1 LQSLAVTSVPQA
13 QQVRPVQLVP
23 LQLSQWEL
31 QLLELP
37 GQAQQSLTLELA
49 EQQHLT
55 LQSLAVTSV
64 PQAQLEQLV
73 QLVLLQLSQW
83 EPQLLAQL
91 GQAQQL
97 LTLELAEQRHS
108 TSQSLA
114 VTLVRQVPLVQ
125 KATRVTP
132 ATPVQLDP
140 LQR

>member
-55 LQSLAVTSV
+55 LQSLAVTLG
-64 PQAQLEQLV
+64 QLEQL
-73 QLVLLQLSQW
+73 
-83 EPQLLAQL
+83 AQ
-91 GQAQQL
+91 
-97 LTLELAEQRHS
+97 R
-108 TSQSLA
+108 
-114 VTLVRQVPLVQ
+114 VTL
-125 KATRVTP
+125 

>member
-1 LQSLAVTSVPQA
+1 
-13 QQVRPVQLVP
+13 
-23 LQLSQWEL
+23 
-31 QLLELP
+31 
-37 GQAQQSLTLELA
+37 
-49 EQQHLT
+49 